1 MDIFRTELEK
11 IDHEMRELLSSI
23 TGELK
28 QMPEGY
34 LNCYSS
40 EGKNYY
46 THILYDENGRVRKGI
61 NRNRELVSKLARK
74 DYLLQMQSAAENNT
88 LLLHKLLAQY
98 QSMAPEDIR
107 KLMNSASQKLP
118 DSMFLADGKIR
129 ELTDPKNEKAVRM
142 EVHRIWAQQPYN
154 QSTYKPEEKIH
165 LTSSGIYVRSKS
177 EAVIEEKLFDYD
189 LPHRYEMVIML
200 DGKEYAP
207 DFTFRDADGKLFF
220 WEHAG
225 MMNDV
230 HYVRR
235 HLNKMSVYE
244 RKGIVPWNNLIVTY
258 DTVDGAINTAEI
270 DSIIRLR
277 IFPRL

>member
-23 TGELK
+23 TSELK

-118 DSMFLADGKIR
+118 DSMFLADGK
-129 ELTDPKNEKAVRM
+129 
-142 EVHRIWAQQPYN
+142 
-154 QSTYKPEEKIH
+154 
-165 LTSSGIYVRSKS
+165 
-177 EAVIEEKLFDYD
+177 
-189 LPHRYEMVIML
+189 
-200 DGKEYAP
+200 
-207 DFTFRDADGKLFF
+207 
-220 WEHAG
+220 
-225 MMNDV
+225 
-230 HYVRR
+230 
-235 HLNKMSVYE
+235 SV
-244 RKGIVPWNNLIVTY
+244 N
-258 DTVDGAINTAEI
+258 
-270 DSIIRLR
+270 
-277 IFPRL
+277 

>member
-1 MDIFRTELEK
+1 MDIFRTEFEK
-11 IDHEMRELLSSI
+11 IDHEMRELLRSI
-23 TGELK
+23 TSELK

-34 LNCYSS
+34 MNCYSS
-40 EGKNYY
+40 EGQNYY

-129 ELTDPKNEKAVRM
+129 ELTDPKNAKALRM
-142 EVHRIWAQQPYN
+142 EEHRIWAQQPYN